1 MKNTKQSL
9 PGIRKIAYVEA
20 EQLAPNVMLKAICG
34 GLVSVLAQ
42 TTEVSFVGE
51 ATCES
56 TSEYDNHGRVE
67 SVTLTFSS
75 TEYVPHSRP
84 LAFVVTDVNGNS
96 FLVGSREKPYPT
108 IKLDITFGSPASEPS
123 VNRYEVKY
131 VAIRAL
137 IGCVTSG

>member
-9 PGIRKIAYVEA
+9 PGIKRIDYVLA
-20 EQLAPNVMLKAICG
+20 ENLTPNVMLNAICG

-42 TTEVSFVGE
+42 TTEVPFVGE
-51 ATCES
+51 AICVT
-56 TSEYDNHGRVE
+56 TSECDNHGKVE

-75 TEYVPHSRP
+75 TEYVPSSMP
-84 LAFVVTDVNGNS
+84 LAFIVTDVNGNS
-96 FLVGSREKPYPT
+96 FLIGSREKPFPI
-108 IKLDITFGSPASEPS
+108 IKHDITFGSPAGDQS
-123 VNRYEVKY
+123 VNQYEVKY